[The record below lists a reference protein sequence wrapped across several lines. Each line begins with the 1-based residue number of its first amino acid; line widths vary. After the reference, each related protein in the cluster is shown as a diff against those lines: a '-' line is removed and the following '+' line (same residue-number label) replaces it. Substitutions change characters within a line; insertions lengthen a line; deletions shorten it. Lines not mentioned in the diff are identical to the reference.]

1 MGWVKIYPNKVGV
14 MDRFMDIDKNCR
26 PLIDSERG
34 RLESQAKLQISNS

>member
-14 MDRFMDIDKNCR
+14 MDRFMDIDKNCH